1 MLQIL
6 LFQLLRIVL
15 IPIFLLML
23 ILMRLSILMQ
33 PMTISCCPYPRL
45 VWPNPLH
52 TDMVKHVQ
60 QRSKILKCY
69 IKCKFVPAVANLC
82 NNMMDLNRINCIT
95 QRWPHL
101 FSVRFFPTLF
111 LLAHLAHVATSSVC
125 IHPDDW
131 H

>member
-33 PMTISCCPYPRL
+33 PMTMSCCPYPPL

-60 QRSKILKCY
+60 QTSKILKCY

-95 QRWPHL
+95 QR
-101 FSVRFFPTLF
+101 
-111 LLAHLAHVATSSVC
+111 
-125 IHPDDW
+125 
-131 H
+131 